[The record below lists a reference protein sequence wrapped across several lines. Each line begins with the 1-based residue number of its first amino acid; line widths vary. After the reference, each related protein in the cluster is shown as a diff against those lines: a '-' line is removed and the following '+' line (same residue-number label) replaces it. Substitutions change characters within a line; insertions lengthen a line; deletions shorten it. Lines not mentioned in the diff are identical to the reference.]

1 MKEIQIH
8 ATNVNGLGAINV
20 ANAIISA
27 LDLCEDI
34 SIKNIYSSK
43 DIIRD
48 PKFRKLSIYNR
59 FLPNKISRLIE
70 VIFSRLFFEN
80 TPTLVLGDIPLRGI
94 KNQVLY
100 VHQANLIRPKINSF
114 SSKSL
119 KFKILRFLFSYNLK
133 YVKSIIVQTEYMKD
147 NLIQSYKNLNCSI
160 MVLPLPPINIKQDSW
175 ENKITN
181 TIKLIYPASFYPHKN
196 HDFLFEIE
204 NLKGNFELWVTLDS
218 KDFERYKHLKFLKNL
233 GILTHNEIIEKYKEA
248 NALVNFSNLESFCLP
263 LVEAIYL
270 NLPILTLKRDYSSW
284 MCESSAYYFEDAES
298 FQKSLTQIQEDINNN
313 TINSFDQ
320 PKKKFK
326 FSWDEVGR
334 KIVSC
339 F

>member
-27 LDLCEDI
+27 LDSYENV

-70 VIFSRLFFEN
+70 VIFSKLFFKN
-80 TPTLVLGDIPLRGI
+80 ISTLVLGDIPLRGI

-114 SSKSL
+114 SSKNL
-119 KFKILRFLFSYNLK
+119 KFKILRFLFKYNLK
-133 YVKSIIVQTEYMKD
+133 YVKSIIVQTDYMKD

-160 MVLPLPPINIKQDSW
+160 IVLPLPPINIKQDSR

-181 TIKLIYPASFYPHKN
+181 TIKLIYPAILYPHKN

-204 NLKGNFELWVTLDS
+204 NLKGNFEIWVTLDPR
-218 KDFERYKHLKFLKNL
+218 DFERYKHLKFLKNL

-270 NLPILTLKRDYSSW
+270 NLPILTINRDYTSW
-284 MCESSAYYFEDAES
+284 MCEDFAYYFTNSKSFAES
-298 FQKSLTQIQEDINNN
+298 LNKLESDLEKEKLKPLFRAKNKFIYTWSDIA
-313 TINSFDQ
+313 
-320 PKKKFK
+320 
-326 FSWDEVGR
+326 R
-334 KIVSC
+334 KIEAE